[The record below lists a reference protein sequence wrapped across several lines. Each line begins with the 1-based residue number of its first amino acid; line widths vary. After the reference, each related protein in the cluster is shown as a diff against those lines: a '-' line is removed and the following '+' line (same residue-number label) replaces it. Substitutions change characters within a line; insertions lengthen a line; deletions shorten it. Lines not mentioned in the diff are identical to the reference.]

1 MTIIND
7 DFKQNS
13 ILTLTNLIADLEE
26 VTEHFNRIGVGFDH
40 GEIDFVG
47 FEMALLQLHDC
58 QDVLEEILDN
68 RQQMPRRP

>member
-1 MTIIND
+1 MTDIND

-13 ILTLTNLIADLEE
+13 ILALTNLISDLEE
-26 VTEHFNRIGVGFDH
+26 VTEHFNRVGIGFDQ

-68 RQQMPRRP
+68 RQQLPRRP